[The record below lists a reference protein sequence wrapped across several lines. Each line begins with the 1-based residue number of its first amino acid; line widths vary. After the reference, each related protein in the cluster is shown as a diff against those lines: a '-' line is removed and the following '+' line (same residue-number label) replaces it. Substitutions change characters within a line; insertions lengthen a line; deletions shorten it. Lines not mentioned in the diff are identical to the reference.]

1 MKVIL
6 KKTSEIKPY
15 DKNPRLN
22 QEAIDAV
29 AKSIAEYG
37 FLNPLTIC
45 PDGTLVRG
53 HTRWEAAK
61 KLNLSHV
68 PVLIAD
74 NMTEDEIRAF
84 RIADNKVAEGATW
97 DYAALMEEIKDI
109 QQENRDLNL
118 LGFATDILENLLNSN
133 DENAIEDG
141 ETDPELI
148 PEVEESDSK
157 RGCIYSLGEHRIIC
171 GTDIRKLCGG
181 MSAKMLW
188 YDYRQSND
196 LNHLMESIRIVS
208 DDGALYIPCNH
219 ADMFFVAQIMQECDI
234 EHLEHLLLIP
244 GQMNPSGDYYK
255 NSSYGMLYGVRNWK
269 RHKWH
274 GDKKRDNLMEF
285 DTEFEIPIRD
295 ITQILQHST
304 VRGDVILDG
313 NCSFGSLIIASD
325 QVGRICYAACHD
337 ENSCDIARKRWA
349 EFRHGEG
356 CDWKLLTPAI

>member
-109 QQENRDLNL
+109 QQENRGLSI
-118 LGFATDILENLLNSN
+118 LGFERGYRAFGIEHAASKIAFDGRAVRQLLHFLSVNQ
-133 DENAIEDG
+133 
-141 ETDPELI
+141 ETDFFHRFKFGQRLNDGVDHVGFRFGIGKRSDALSQIHPCNAARNIQINLGALGHDGTQSQPCRLHVVAGRGDHQRKGRLGDALLI
-148 PEVEESDSK
+148 FDALHHGHQIPV
-157 RGCIYSLGEHRIIC
+157 IVLII
-171 GTDIRKLCGG
+171 
-181 MSAKMLW
+181 
-188 YDYRQSND
+188 
-196 LNHLMESIRIVS
+196 
-208 DDGALYIPCNH
+208 DDGA
-219 ADMFFVAQIMQECDI
+219 D
-234 EHLEHLLLIP
+234 
-244 GQMNPSGDYYK
+244 
-255 NSSYGMLYGVRNWK
+255 
-269 RHKWH
+269 
-274 GDKKRDNLMEF
+274 
-285 DTEFEIPIRD
+285 
-295 ITQILQHST
+295 
-304 VRGDVILDG
+304 RGGIG
-313 NCSFGSLIIASD
+313 
-325 QVGRICYAACHD
+325 
-337 ENSCDIARKRWA
+337 
-349 EFRHGEG
+349 
-356 CDWKLLTPAI
+356 